1 MGAPLAR
8 ARNGCRSCCSS
19 TRRRPAPA
27 RWWKRRRC
35 RAPGFTALKQLV
47 PVGVVGG
54 IIPWNGPLMGMWWI
68 YGPALATGC
77 TAVLKPAEDAS
88 LSSLRVSELMME
100 AGVPDGVINVVT
112 GYGRTSVRRSPST
125 RTSIAWHSLGRSA
138 PRRRLCAR
146 RPAT

>member
-1 MGAPLAR
+1 M
-8 ARNGCRSCCSS
+8 SI
-19 TRRRPAPA
+19 
-27 RWWKRRRC
+27 
-35 RAPGFTALKQLV
+35 APGFTALKQLV

-88 LSSLRVSELMME
+88 LSPLRVSELMME

-112 GYGRTSVRRSPST
+112 GYGRTSVALAEHPDVDRVAFTGSVGT
-125 RTSIAWHSLGRSA
+125 AQA
-138 PRRRLCAR
+138 MCAR